1 MIPYIDTSVFI
12 SAVTAEI
19 DSRRTRAW
27 LAQQQDAGIGIS
39 DWCVTEISA
48 ALSVKIRRGE
58 ITADQRATA
67 LFLLADMIQTS
78 LTVLPVSKGHFV
90 HAARLADD
98 FALGLRAG
106 DALHIAIASANK
118 LEIYTLDKRLA
129 AAGAACGVVTHL
141 I

>member
-1 MIPYIDTSVFI
+1 MIPYIDTSVFV
-12 SAVTAEI
+12 SAVTAEM

-39 DWCVTEISA
+39 DWGVTEISA
-48 ALSVKIRRGE
+48 ALSKKIRRGE
-58 ITADQRATA
+58 ITADQRAAA
-67 LFLLADMIQTS
+67 LFLLADMIENS
-78 LTVLPVSKGHFV
+78 LTVLPVSKSHFM

-106 DALHIAIASANK
+106 DALHIAIASANR
-118 LEIYTLDKRLA
+118 LELYTLDKRLA
-129 AAGAACGVVTHL
+129 AAGAACGLATHL